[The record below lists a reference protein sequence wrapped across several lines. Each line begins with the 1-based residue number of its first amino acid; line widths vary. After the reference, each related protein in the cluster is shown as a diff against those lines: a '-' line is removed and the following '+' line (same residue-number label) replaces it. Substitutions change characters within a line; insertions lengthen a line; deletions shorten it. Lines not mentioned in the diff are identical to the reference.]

1 MIIRLIS
8 MFIRGVISAN
18 TETAPVMR
26 YEEGIKGYS
35 KDFFDSDYYFRFYK
49 TPIGDMPDDITYY
62 HSQIGNVTLMKKND
76 TKHFEI
82 YETNVLGDKELAMNV
97 RMSYAD
103 FVMTGINSKKNSVVT
118 RNEFFVLFI
127 NDKLGQLD
135 VRSSIQH
142 DITDKMIK
150 SDFGEYLIK
159 HLREKRAAGL
169 SEIALA

>member
-8 MFIRGVISAN
+8 LLVRGIISAT

-35 KDFFDSDYYFRFYK
+35 KEYFDSDFYFLFFK
-49 TPIGDMPDDITYY
+49 FPMGDMPGDIAYY
-62 HSQIGNVTLMKKND
+62 NSQIGNITLAKKND

-82 YETNVLGDKELAMNV
+82 YETNVLSDKELAMNV
-97 RMSYAD
+97 RMAYAD
-103 FVMTGINSKKNSVVT
+103 FVMTGINSRKNSVVN

-127 NDKLGQLD
+127 NDKLNRLE
-135 VRSSIQH
+135 VRSSLQN

-150 SDFGEYLIK
+150 SDFGEYII
-159 HLREKRAAGL
+159 HYLRQKRELAS
-169 SEIALA
+169 SETAVV